1 MTINF
6 SREKPPSWVYDKA
19 VALFNVSFDKGIIF
33 TVGDTIYSKD
43 KISRDLEAL
52 KQIKQ

>member
-19 VALFNVSFDKGIIF
+19 VALFNVSFDNGGLV
-33 TVGDTIYSKD
+33 TYS
-43 KISRDLEAL
+43 EAL